1 MSEVVKGTCPS
12 PSWRNVCVT
21 IGNFDGVHLGHQE
34 LVHELKRMSV
44 RKGTPGVA
52 LTFSPH
58 PAEVLTAG
66 RPQRLLPLEDR
77 IRMLLAVGASGAWVL
92 PFDRKL
98 AALDAQRFVEE
109 ILLDRC
115 GINGLVVGPDFRFG
129 ADRRGDSALLS
140 WYGERKGFEV
150 VVVPPLSVEG
160 TRVSSSQIRR
170 LLQEGQVAAAARFLG
185 RTYRVKGTVVKGR
198 QVGTSLGFPTANLCL
213 TDDVLVPANGIYVVR
228 MRIGKTPGDSVPLDG
243 VANVGHRPTVD
254 NGPLQVEAHLFG
266 IEKPLYGESVTL
278 EFLER
283 IRDERKFGT
292 LEELRGAIR
301 QDVETA
307 RSFFARQSSS

>member
-1 MSEVVKGTCPS
+1 MTEVVKGTSPS
-12 PSWRNVCVT
+12 PSWQEVCIT

-34 LVHELKRMSV
+34 LVHELSRMAR
-44 RKGTPGVA
+44 RKGTQGVA
-52 LTFSPH
+52 LTFFPH
-58 PAEVLTAG
+58 PAEVLTTG

-92 PFDRKL
+92 PFDRKT
-98 AALDAQRFVEE
+98 AALPAERFVEE
-109 ILLDRC
+109 VLLSRSRLS
-115 GINGLVVGPDFRFG
+115 GLVVGPDFRFG
-129 ADRRGDSALLS
+129 ANREGDSALLS
-140 WYGERKGFEV
+140 WYGEKKGFEV
-150 VVVPPLSVEG
+150 VVVPPLTVDG
-160 TRVSSSQIRR
+160 TRVSSTLVRR
-170 LLQEGQVAAAARFLG
+170 LLQEGNVAAATRFLG
-185 RTYRVKGTVVKGR
+185 RTYRVKGTVVKGK
-198 QVGTSLGFPTANLCL
+198 QVGTCLGFPTANLSL

-228 MRIGKTPGDSVPLDG
+228 MRIGRTPADSAPLDG

-266 IEKPLYGESVTL
+266 IERPLYGEAVTL

-292 LEELRGAIR
+292 LEELRAAIR

-307 RSFFARQSSS
+307 RGYFSRRNLT